1 MVYFYNKMLFELDE
15 LSESELGEID
25 NCNFGVFDVWKY

>member
-1 MVYFYNKMLFELDE
+1 MLFEFDE
-15 LSESELGEID
+15 FSESELGEID